1 MRKLEIKNF
10 PPLGYACNEAVN
22 TLCTN
27 LSFAGSDVKK
37 IMITSCHAAEGKT
50 FLSMNIMRMLAKF
63 GKTVVLVDADLRRSI
78 ISATYRLQYENLE
91 EKWGLSHMLAGMVDE
106 DQIIY
111 QTSVPGAYMVPVGR
125 EVSNPLPLLNS
136 PRFAWLLDHLA
147 QQVDYVLIDAPP
159 VGLVI
164 DAAQIAKNCD
174 GSIIVVNYN
183 SVRRQELIDVKEQ
196 LEQTG
201 CPILGTVLNMVEYD
215 SYLSKKYYYRSYYSK
230 YERYEMTPRQRRKA
244 QSNQTNRKMIY
255 K

>member
-1 MRKLEIKNF
+1 MRKLEIKHF

-27 LSFAGSDVKK
+27 LSFAGPDIKK

-78 ISATYRLQYENLE
+78 ISATYRLQYENPE
-91 EKWGLSHMLAGMVDE
+91 EKWGLSHMLAGMVNE
-106 DQIIY
+106 EQVIY
-111 QTSVPGAYMVPVGR
+111 ETNVRGAYMVPMGR

-147 QQVDYVLIDAPP
+147 QEVDYVLIDAPP

-174 GSIIVVNYN
+174 GSLIVVNYN

-215 SYLSKKYYYRSYYSK
+215 SYLSKKYYYKSYYSK
-230 YERYEMTPRQRRKA
+230 YDRYERIPQKGRKA
-244 QSNQTNRKMIY
+244 KSIQTNR
-255 K
+255 